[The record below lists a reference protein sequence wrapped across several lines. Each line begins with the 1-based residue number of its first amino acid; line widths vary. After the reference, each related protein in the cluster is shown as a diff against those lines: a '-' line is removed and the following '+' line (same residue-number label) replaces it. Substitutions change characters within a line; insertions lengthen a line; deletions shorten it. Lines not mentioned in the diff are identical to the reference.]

1 MSTLRTTMRKLPS
14 IMKADTTKKRPT
26 TPIPRAGMQFMLGII
41 PRKQEKLTRKI
52 TDISSGRSPGSL
64 DEFACSVSALV
75 SKTDGR
81 NGWTPLGSRGNLRT
95 IAR

>member
-1 MSTLRTTMRKLPS
+1 
-14 IMKADTTKKRPT
+14 
-26 TPIPRAGMQFMLGII
+26 MQFMLGII

-75 SKTDGR
+75 SKT
-81 NGWTPLGSRGNLRT
+81 NGPQRMDAVGGPGQPQDHCPISCNT
-95 IAR
+95 

>member
-52 TDISSGRSPGSL
+52 TDTNSGRSAGSL
-64 DEFACSVSALV
+64 DEFACSVNACF
-75 SKTDGR
+75 G
-81 NGWTPLGSRGNLRT
+81 P
-95 IAR
+95 IAE